1 MPRTEEGA
9 DVDEVLQ
16 RAELAALRTR
26 ADAVPLPPLVL
37 DGWASLVAE
46 EYALAVLRLAAALT
60 DLRSAIRRAEDLL
73 R

>member
-1 MPRTEEGA
+1 MDQA
-9 DVDEVLQ
+9 LQ

-26 ADAVPLPPLVL
+26 ADAVPEPPLVL

-46 EYALAVLRLAAALT
+46 EYALAVLRLRTALA

-73 R
+73 P